1 MKTGLCQVVLCAA
14 MVSGPMLSGP
24 AQAAD
29 GGGSFAVKGAG
40 LQDCAGF
47 QTAFDQGSPDLGIYM
62 GWVEGYATALNQA
75 NDGIFDILPWQTGE
89 TLMRLLWV
97 SCEALGPETKLIAAT
112 VGMLQSL
119 ASNRVSDA
127 SKVVG
132 FHNGDRSVLLYE
144 EILRRAHLRLGDLGY
159 DLPSDPAEMTD
170 VSVQA
175 FEDFQKQQGIPVTGL
190 PDQETLIKLFIK
202 P

>member
-1 MKTGLCQVVLCAA
+1 MERHIWQAALCVALL
-14 MVSGPMLSGP
+14 SGPVLSGP

-29 GGGSFAVKGAG
+29 EEGSFAVKGAG
-40 LQDCAGF
+40 LQNCKGF
-47 QTAFDQGSPDLGIYM
+47 QATFDQGSPDLGIYV

-75 NDGIFDILPWQTGE
+75 NDGIFDIVPWQTGE

-119 ASNRVSDA
+119 AGNRVAQTSQ
-127 SKVVG
+127 VVR
-132 FHNGDRSVLLYE
+132 FHNGERSVLLYE
-144 EILRRAHLRLGDLGY
+144 EILRRAHLRLSDLGY
-159 DLPSDPAEMTD
+159 DLPSDSAQMTN

-175 FEDFQKQQGIPVTGL
+175 FKDFQIQQGIPVTGL